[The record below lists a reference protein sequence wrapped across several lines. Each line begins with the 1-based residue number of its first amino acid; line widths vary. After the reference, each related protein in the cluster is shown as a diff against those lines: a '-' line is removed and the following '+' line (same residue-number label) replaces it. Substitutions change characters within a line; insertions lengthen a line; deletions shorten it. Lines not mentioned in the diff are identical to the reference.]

1 MARLAR
7 PLAVLTLALLPLTGA
22 SGQAPQPPLPPAD
35 PAGSLQ
41 EASRLFKLGTAQP
54 ARFADAAKYFAAAF
68 RTVEMSPDQLDAWAY
83 CRVRLAYDRLHKAPA
98 DAATA
103 TEVIAE
109 VEEALRL
116 APAQDKLQALGAT
129 LIADAARRGGRAV
142 VPAAVPALAPAVA
155 SAEAA
160 VETANFRVLP
170 GGNPAAAATVARAA
184 EESRAAIWKRWT
196 GHAPADWPAKCVV
209 TLHPTGE
216 AFALAAKVPAGQRG
230 RAAVDLADGRVTARR
245 LDLSLA
251 GDLAALAADVL
262 PRELTHAA
270 LAELF
275 PAEPPPLWAA
285 LGMAVLATSDA
296 EQDRY
301 RATFARC
308 ADAGTLP
315 TLAALTQRPTALVEQ
330 ATEFHVGSAALVA
343 LLVRWRGETEFLSF
357 LNLTRRYGS
366 EKAANQVYGVESL
379 ARLEGVWTKSV
390 ASR

>member
-7 PLAVLTLALLPLTGA
+7 PLAVLTLALLPLAA

-54 ARFADAAKYFAAAF
+54 ARFAEAAKFFAAAF
-68 RTVEMSPDQLDAWAY
+68 RAVEMSPDQLDAWAY

-116 APAQDKLQALGAT
+116 APSQDKLQTLGAT
-129 LIADAARRGGRAV
+129 LIADATRRGGRAT
-142 VPAAVPALAPAVA
+142 APASVA
-155 SAEAA
+155 ATVAPADAA
-160 VETANFRVLP
+160 VETANFRVVS
-170 GGNPAAAATVARAA
+170 GGNAPAAAAVARAA
-184 EESRAAIWKRWT
+184 EESRAAIVQRWT
-196 GHAPADWPAKCVV
+196 GHAAADWPAKCVV
-209 TLHPTGE
+209 TLHATGA
-216 AFALAAKVPAGQRG
+216 AFAQAAKVPAGQRG

-245 LDLSLA
+245 LDLSLD
-251 GDLAALAADVL
+251 GDLATLTADVL
-262 PRELTHAA
+262 PRELTHAV

-285 LGMAVLATSDA
+285 LGMAVLAAGDA
-296 EQDRY
+296 EQGRY

-308 ADAGTLP
+308 AEAGTLP
-315 TLAALTQRPTALVEQ
+315 TAAALMQRQTAPAEQ

-343 LLVRWRGETEFLSF
+343 VLVRWRGEAEFLSF
-357 LNLTRRYGS
+357 LNLSRRYGP
-366 EKAANQVYGVESL
+366 EKAARQVYGVESL
-379 ARLEGVWTKSV
+379 AQLEGVWKKSITT
-390 ASR
+390 R